1 MLHTLQEIGLF
12 IIISVGSANGDNRL
26 ATTVTRAGTFTTL
39 QECAAAS
46 QQAWFSSSGD
56 AGKDGGSQIRFA
68 CIPVSKVFSWRT
80 AN

>member
-12 IIISVGSANGDNRL
+12 IIVSVSLPSGDNRL
-26 ATTVTRAGTFTTL
+26 GTSVTRAGTFTTL

-46 QQAWFSSSGD
+46 QQAWFSD
-56 AGKDGGSQIRFA
+56 ADSAKNGGTQIRFA
-68 CIPVSKVFSWRT
+68 CIPVSKAFSWRT